1 VLKDEITDVVPPL
14 VLLGDDAWT
23 KLVLREI
30 VLLVGLLGGGL
41 LRDALLF
48 PQDIPPLAML
58 DLRGIILLVGL
69 VGGVVL
75 LVVVPEDG
83 LELREYIDVLLDGL
97 ILGEEVVLDITDGSP
112 LLLLDLREYIVL
124 LGGGLLGEVVF
135 ETTERSPLLLL
146 ASREDIDVLLVVG
159 LVGEKVIVSE
169 TTDALPSLVLGGA
182 FTMLARREI
191 GLLDIGGGTLV
202 MLDRREIL
210 LVGLLLLLLGDDAM
224 PLALAISLGSNF

>member
-48 PQDIPPLAML
+48 PLAML

-224 PLALAISLGSNF
+224 PLALAIVIALGSNF